1 MTLRLKMFLES
12 IENMTLI
19 IHSILQSELH
29 APYVR
34 NDKMFLPPSFAS
46 EVWKSAKLIYLPIFI
61 TSYSS
66 GMEYGLGKLRI

>member
-19 IHSILQSELH
+19 IHSILQSALH

-34 NDKMFLPPSFAS
+34 NDKMFLPPLLLQKPGS
-46 EVWKSAKLIYLPIFI
+46 LLN
-61 TSYSS
+61 
-66 GMEYGLGKLRI
+66 

>member
-19 IHSILQSELH
+19 IHSILQSALH

-46 EVWKSAKLIYLPIFI
+46 EAWKSAKLI
-61 TSYSS
+61 
-66 GMEYGLGKLRI
+66 

>member
-1 MTLRLKMFLES
+1 MFLES

-19 IHSILQSELH
+19 IHSILQSVLH

-34 NDKMFLPPSFAS
+34 NDKMFLPPFFAS
-46 EVWKSAKLIYLPIFI
+46 EVWKSAKLICLPVFT

-66 GMEYGLGKLRI
+66 GMQYGLGKLRI